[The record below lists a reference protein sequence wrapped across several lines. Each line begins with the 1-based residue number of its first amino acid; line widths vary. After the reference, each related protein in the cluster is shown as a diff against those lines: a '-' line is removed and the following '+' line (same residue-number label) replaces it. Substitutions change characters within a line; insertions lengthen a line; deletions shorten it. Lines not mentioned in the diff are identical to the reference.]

1 MTLFIAV
8 MGSDWLLA
16 RRIRKAVALQRLHSP
31 DLENTRFGGSPI
43 GIILNLFRMRKIP
56 AANELSDPD
65 HIAIRRH
72 LRMHHVLVALL
83 VACFGA
89 ALLLRSRLDSSLVPK
104 LLKG

>member
-1 MTLFIAV
+1 MRSMYCLLMTLFIAV

-31 DLENTRFGGSPI
+31 DLENTRF
-43 GIILNLFRMRKIP
+43 

-72 LRMHHVLVALL
+72 QRMHHVLVALL
-83 VACFGA
+83 VAFFGA
-89 ALLLRSRLDSSLVPK
+89 ALLLRVAAWQLTRPEAA
-104 LLKG
+104 